1 MKSINETIVQETAIE
16 LIAKDKVTTTLDVK
30 NQLRTLGY
38 WSNQEEVSIYLKNLA
53 DTGILSFTQTGPYRL
68 YELGPTNPTIGDT
81 DADSN

>member
-1 MKSINETIVQETAIE
+1 MKSINEQLVKETAIE

-30 NQLRTLGY
+30 SHLRGLGY
-38 WSNQEEVSIYLKNLA
+38 WANQEEVSIYLKNLA